1 MIRAVYAT
9 LFWLALAVHP
19 LGAQEFRALAR
30 VNAEDSALQNASS
43 DRAQMRLA
51 LSQAVP
57 FRVFTVSD
65 PARVVLDFREVAWDA
80 LPAAFNQSRAVARVS
95 TGSAPDQGWS
105 RMVLK
110 LATPMAVE
118 SAAMQT
124 DPETREA
131 VIELSL
137 SPISLE
143 EFTAQARPP
152 VGLSVP
158 VEPVADA
165 PARPREQ
172 VEERLLI
179 VLDPGHGGVDPG
191 AQRSGYDESD
201 LVLVFARELREAL
214 LRTGMFE
221 VMLTRDADIFIPL
234 PTRVTMARA
243 AGAHAF
249 LSIHADALAQGNAS
263 GATVYT
269 LSETATDE
277 ASAALAEHHDRADIL
292 AGVDLAGSDD
302 EVTNVLLDLARLE
315 TDPRSD
321 MLADA
326 LVEGIASAQGALH
339 SRPRL
344 EAGFTVLSAA
354 DIPSVLLEI
363 GYMSDEGDLG
373 NILDAEWRA
382 RIQGG
387 LVQALMDWARAD
399 AMQAVLLRQ

>member
-1 MIRAVYAT
+1 
-9 LFWLALAVHP
+9 
-19 LGAQEFRALAR
+19 
-30 VNAEDSALQNASS
+30 
-43 DRAQMRLA
+43 
-51 LSQAVP
+51 
-57 FRVFTVSD
+57 
-65 PARVVLDFREVAWDA
+65 
-80 LPAAFNQSRAVARVS
+80 
-95 TGSAPDQGWS
+95 
-105 RMVLK
+105 
-110 LATPMAVE
+110 
-118 SAAMQT
+118 
-124 DPETREA
+124 
-131 VIELSL
+131 
-137 SPISLE
+137 
-143 EFTAQARPP
+143 
-152 VGLSVP
+152 